1 MQETNVTHGESE
13 TGVHLEGE
21 WELTGWKRRKGGR
34 QPEAGEHTCAWGMP
48 IGPVW
53 QELRRRDRG
62 MGLGQSRAGRPMS
75 WGNGKS
81 PGAFSW

>member
-53 QELRRRDRG
+53 QGQRDG
-62 MGLGQSRAGRPMS
+62 PWPKQGWQANELGQWEVPWS
-75 WGNGKS
+75 
-81 PGAFSW
+81 F